1 LLGSLNVGALVE
13 PLTAQMAEYLG
24 VPNGLMVRQVAR
36 KSEAAVAGLRAF
48 DVILKV
54 GPQAVATLGDWE
66 RALHAHR
73 GRQVQ
78 VTVLRDRRQQ
88 TITLQVDSKHCG
100 KLEFEQG
107 FPAGDIALLVQ
118 D

>member
-1 LLGSLNVGALVE
+1 VGALVE

-88 TITLQVDSKHCG
+88 TITLRVDSKHCG
-100 KLEFEQG
+100 KLEFEQAS
-107 FPAGDIALLVQ
+107 PTGDMAMLVGR
-118 D
+118 DSSL